1 MSAVFF
7 CFCFFAITKSKC
19 IMTNASDNPP
29 FKGLGG
35 KVFLIGFM
43 GSGKTY
49 WGKIWAQQKGLAFY
63 DLDEVIEKEQGK
75 TISVIFEKHGEDHF
89 RKIEASALRYFAE
102 TENCIIACGGGTA
115 CFNENMQWM
124 NENGT
129 TVYLS
134 ATPPYILSRVKEEKD
149 KRPLINKL
157 NEAELLFFIE
167 QKLKEREPFYN
178 QAKIILPV
186 TELNDDSLST

>member
-1 MSAVFF
+1 
-7 CFCFFAITKSKC
+7 
-19 IMTNASDNPP
+19 MTNASINSP
-29 FKGLGG
+29 FRGLGG
-35 KVFLIGFM
+35 IFLIGFM

-49 WGKIWAQQKGLAFY
+49 WGKIWAQKKGLDFY
-63 DLDEVIEKEQGK
+63 DLDETIEEKEGRSIA
-75 TISVIFEKHGEDHF
+75 TIFEKEGEDYF
-89 RKIEASALRYFAE
+89 RKTE
-102 TENCIIACGGGTA
+102 TEALHTFSEKDNCIIACGGGAA
-115 CFNENMQWM
+115 CFNDNMRWM
-124 NENGT
+124 NKNGM

-134 ATPPYILSRVKEEKD
+134 ATPPYILSRIKDEKD

-186 TELNDDSLST
+186 ADLNDESLSALNTKH